1 MGDVLTETGGS
12 VAAVAAGQ
20 SRARS
25 VADCDRA
32 LALLRVMARQ
42 GSVEERL
49 LARRSVDRVLDRRNA
64 LERA

>member
-1 MGDVLTETGGS
+1 MSDVLTESGGS

-20 SRARS
+20 VLARS

-32 LALLRVMARQ
+32 LVLLRVLARQ

-49 LARRSVDRVLDRRNA
+49 LARRSTDRVLDRRNV
-64 LERA
+64 LVGV